1 MKIMTHRIAVAAG
14 DGIGPELTEATQ
26 RVLEAAGV
34 AIEWVETP
42 VGKAA
47 VAQCGEELPWK
58 SLEKMRE
65 IGVVLK
71 GPLIAERLS
80 GGARVRAP
88 EGMRVHPSVNNGLRR
103 ELGVYCNLRP
113 VRGFAPVSGR
123 HSAMNLILV
132 REVTEDIYSGIER
145 SVGDEC
151 GEAVKR
157 ITARASRRIARFAFD
172 FAVNT
177 GRRRVTAIHKA
188 NVLHKTDGLFLRCV
202 REVGAGYPSIQCDDR
217 MVDAACYL
225 MVKDPA
231 AFDVLVLP
239 NQYGD
244 ILSDLAAGL
253 AGSLGLAPGANFG
266 DSVAMFEAAH
276 GAAPDIAGKGVSNP
290 ISLIL
295 SAALMLDHLGDR
307 EAGDRIRL
315 AVEMVLSEARV
326 LTADLGGKATT
337 REVTDAICAACERVA
352 A

>member
-1 MKIMTHRIAVAAG
+1 MTYRVAVAAG
-14 DGIGPELTEATQ
+14 DGIGPELTEAAQ
-26 RVLEAAGV
+26 QVLEAAGV
-34 AIEWVETP
+34 SIEWVETP

-47 VAQCGEELPWK
+47 AALCGEELPWK
-58 SLEKMRE
+58 SLQTMRE
-65 IGVVLK
+65 LGVVLK

-80 GGARVRAP
+80 GGAQVQAP
-88 EGMRVHPSVNNGLRR
+88 EGPRIHPSVNNGLRR
-103 ELGVYCNLRP
+103 ELDLYCNLRP

-123 HSAMNLILV
+123 YAPMDLVIV
-132 REVTEDIYSGIER
+132 REVTEDVYSGIER
-145 SVGDEC
+145 SVNEEC

-157 ITARASRRIARFAFD
+157 ITAQASRRIARFAFD
-172 FAVNT
+172 YAAQF

-202 REVGAGYPSIQCDDR
+202 REVGAGYPGIASDDR
-217 MVDAACYL
+217 MVDAACYM

-231 AFDVLVLP
+231 AFDVMVLP

-266 DSVAMFEAAH
+266 ESAAMFEAAH
-276 GAAPDIAGKGVSNP
+276 GAAPDIAGKGVANP

-295 SAALMLDHLGDR
+295 SGALLLDHLGER
-307 EAGDRIRL
+307 EAGDRVRL
-315 AVEMVLSEARV
+315 AVEMVLNEARV
-326 LTADLGGKATT
+326 LTADLGGTATT
-337 REVTDAICAACERVA
+337 RQVTEAICAACERVA

>member
-1 MKIMTHRIAVAAG
+1 MTHRVAVAAG

-26 RVLEAAGV
+26 RVLEAAG
-34 AIEWVETP
+34 ASIEWVEAP

-47 VAQCGEELPWK
+47 IARYGEELPWE
-58 SLEKMRE
+58 SLETMRQLR
-65 IGVVLK
+65 VVLK

-80 GGARVRAP
+80 GGAQVRAP
-88 EGMRVHPSVNNGLRR
+88 EGVRTHPSVNNGLRR

-123 HSAMNLILV
+123 FAALDVVLV

-145 SVGDEC
+145 SVNEEC

-157 ITARASRRIARFAFD
+157 ITAQASRRIARFAFEYAAR
-172 FAVNT
+172 F
-177 GRRRVTAIHKA
+177 GRKRVTAIHKA
-188 NVLHKTDGLFLRCV
+188 NVLHRTDGLFLRCV
-202 REVGAGYPSIQCDDR
+202 REVGAGYPAIECDDR

-231 AFDVLVLP
+231 AFDVMVLP

-276 GAAPDIAGKGVSNP
+276 GAAPDIAGKGLANP

-295 SAALMLDHLGDR
+295 SGALMLDHLGER
-307 EAGDRIRL
+307 EAGERVRL
-315 AVEMVLSEARV
+315 AVELVLGEARV
-326 LTADLGGKATT
+326 LTADLGGTATT
-337 REVTDAICAACERVA
+337 RQLTGAICEACERVA
-352 A
+352 V

>member
-1 MKIMTHRIAVAAG
+1 MKHRVAVAPG
-14 DGIGPELTEATQ
+14 DGIGPELVEATQ
-26 RVLEAAGV
+26 LVLEAAG
-34 AIEWVETP
+34 ASIEWVETP

-47 VAQCGEELPWK
+47 SARYGEELPWA
-58 SLEKMRE
+58 SLEAMKALR
-65 IGVVLK
+65 VVLK

-80 GGARVRAP
+80 GGTVVRAP
-88 EGMRVHPSVNNGLRR
+88 DGTRTHPSVNNGLRR
-103 ELGVYCNLRP
+103 ELNLYCNLRP

-123 HSAMNLILV
+123 YSAMDMIIV
-132 REVTEDIYSGIER
+132 REVTEDVYSGIER
-145 SVGDEC
+145 SVGEDC
-151 GEAVKR
+151 AEAVKR
-157 ITARASRRIARFAFD
+157 ITRHASRRIAQFAFEYASR
-172 FAVNT
+172 F

-188 NVLHKTDGLFLRCV
+188 NVLHKTDGLFLQCV
-202 REVGAGYPSIQCDDR
+202 REVGAAYPGILSDDR

-266 DSVAMFEAAH
+266 ETAAMFEAAH
-276 GAAPDIAGKGVSNP
+276 GAAPDIAGKGLANP

-295 SAALMLDHLGDR
+295 SGAMLLDHLGER
-307 EAGDRIRL
+307 EAGDRVRL
-315 AVEMVLSEARV
+315 AVEQVLGEARV
-326 LTADLGGKATT
+326 LTTDLGGSATT
-337 REVTDAICAACERVA
+337 RQMTEAICLACERVA

>member
-1 MKIMTHRIAVAAG
+1 MTYRVAVAAG

-26 RVLEAAGV
+26 RVLDAAGV
-34 AIEWVETP
+34 CIEWVDTP

-47 VAQCGEELPWK
+47 AALCGEELPWK
-58 SLEKMRE
+58 SLETMRQ

-80 GGARVRAP
+80 GGARVMAP
-88 EGMRVHPSVNNGLRR
+88 EGARTYPSVNNGLRR
-103 ELGVYCNLRP
+103 ELGIYCNLRP

-123 HSAMNLILV
+123 YASMDLVIV
-132 REVTEDIYSGIER
+132 REVTEDVYSGIER
-145 SVGDEC
+145 SVNEDYA
-151 GEAVKR
+151 EAVKR
-157 ITARASRRIARFAFD
+157 ITRQASRRIARFAYEY
-172 FAVNT
+172 AVQS

-202 REVGAGYPSIQCDDR
+202 REVGAEYPAILSEDR

-231 AFDVLVLP
+231 AFDVMVLP

-266 DSVAMFEAAH
+266 ETAAMFEAAH
-276 GAAPDIAGKGVSNP
+276 GAAPDIAGKGIANP

-295 SAALMLDHLGDR
+295 SGALMLDHLGEK
-307 EAGDRIRL
+307 EAGERVRL

-326 LTADLGGKATT
+326 LPADLGGTATS
-337 REVTDAICAACERVA
+337 REVTDAICAACEKVA
-352 A
+352 V